1 MVLIVNQKLLIN
13 SYIYHVLGIALIVLS
28 VASFFVILYIE
39 NLQFLPFESLIGVF
53 TPTMVHPMTWLG
65 VFFAVWVNYAL
76 DKIFDLIGHFL
87 DSREDQFKDNVVEIT
102 GYGPLAGG
110 EEGISRDSSRSST
123 RRNLEEQAHT
133 GFAYAEENNP
143 NPALFETTRKA
154 SQRKVSERQKI
165 VEERNEGREEEM
177 HESI

>member
-13 SYIYHVLGIALIVLS
+13 SYIYHVLGIVLIVLS
-28 VASFFVILYIE
+28 VASFFVILFIE
-39 NLQFLPFESLIGVF
+39 TLPFLQFDSVIGIF
-53 TPTMVHPMTWLG
+53 TPTMIHPMTWLG
-65 VFFAVWVNYAL
+65 VFFVVWVNYAL

-102 GYGPLAGG
+102 GYGPLAG
-110 EEGISRDSSRSST
+110 EEGMSRDSSRSST

-154 SQRKVSERQKI
+154 SQRKVSEKQKI
-165 VEERNEGREEEM
+165 EEERNEGREEEM